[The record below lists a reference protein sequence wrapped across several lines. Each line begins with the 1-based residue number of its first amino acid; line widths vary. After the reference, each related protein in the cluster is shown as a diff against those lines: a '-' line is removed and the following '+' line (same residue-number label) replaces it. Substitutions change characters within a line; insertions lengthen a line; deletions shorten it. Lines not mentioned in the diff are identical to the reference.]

1 MVHFVIVGILV
12 IVSTAA
18 IFIGLTSL
26 ELLPTQASDQAIIID
41 NLFDIHWFFIA
52 FFLSLIIVFML
63 YSLVVF
69 RRKSGEL
76 GDGDHFE
83 GNIRLE
89 IIWIIFPLIIVVG
102 MGIVGV
108 DTLEQISRRD
118 PGALEVNVIAEQ
130 WGWVFEYP
138 EYELSTTV
146 LALPVDRQVVLKL
159 RSNDVIHSFWVPE
172 FRVKQD
178 VLPGGKEFVR
188 ELRITPN
195 LIGEYKLL
203 CAELC
208 GFGHADMRSDVLVL
222 SKPDYLV
229 WIQSQS
235 CQGSEQVCNGKQ
247 WATDY
252 GCAAC
257 HSFDGTSKIG
267 PTWQGLFGA
276 TMPMEGGVSVVADE
290 EFLRESIINP
300 MANIHE
306 GFNPVMPTTFGDIL
320 TDQQIEDL
328 VAFIKSLE

>member
-1 MVHFVIVGILV
+1 MIHFVIVGILV

-18 IFIGLTSL
+18 IFFGLRSL

-41 NLFDIHWFFIA
+41 NLLDIHWFFIA
-52 FFLSLIIVFML
+52 FFLSLIVVFML

-102 MGIVGV
+102 MAIVGV
-108 DTLEQISRRD
+108 DTLEQITRRN

-247 WATDY
+247 WATDF

-257 HSFDGTSKIG
+257 HSFDGTPKIG

-276 TMPMEGGVSVVADE
+276 TMPMEGGDLVVVDE
-290 EFLRESIINP
+290 DFLHESIIDP

-306 GFNPVMPTTFGDIL
+306 GFNPVMPTAYGELL

>member
-1 MVHFVIVGILV
+1 MIHFVIVGILV

-18 IFIGLTSL
+18 IFFGLRSL

-89 IIWIIFPLIIVVG
+89 IIWIIIPLILIVG

-108 DTLEQISRRD
+108 DTLEQITRRD

-247 WATDY
+247 WATDF

-257 HSFDGTSKIG
+257 HSFDGTSNTG

-276 TMPMEGGVSVVADE
+276 TMPMEGGDLVVVDE
-290 EFLRESIINP
+290 DFLHESIIDP

-306 GFNPVMPTTFGDIL
+306 GFNPVMPTAYGDIL

>member
-1 MVHFVIVGILV
+1 MIHFVIVGILV

-18 IFIGLTSL
+18 IFFGLRSL

-41 NLFDIHWFFIA
+41 NLLDIHWFFIA
-52 FFLSLIIVFML
+52 FFLSLIVVFML

-102 MGIVGV
+102 MAIVGV
-108 DTLEQISRRD
+108 DTLEQITRRN

>member
-1 MVHFVIVGILV
+1 MIHFVIVGILV

-18 IFIGLTSL
+18 IFYGLRSL

-41 NLFDIHWFFIA
+41 NLLDIHWFFIA
-52 FFLSLIIVFML
+52 FFLSLIVVFML

-118 PGALEVNVIAEQ
+118 PGALEINVIAEQ

-222 SKPDYLV
+222 SNPDYLV

-247 WATDY
+247 WATDF

-257 HSFDGTSKIG
+257 HSFDGSSNTG

-276 TMPMEGGVSVVADE
+276 TMPMEGGDLVVVDE
-290 EFLRESIINP
+290 DFLHESIIDP

-306 GFNPVMPTTFGDIL
+306 GFNPVMPTAYGELL